1 MKRRLLTILL
11 VSMTFAISIA
21 CKEALLGPK
30 YPITDFSE
38 YAYIVI
44 ATVDEAVHE
53 DQRYNPL
60 KTFKATIRKSLKGDL
75 VMGTQIDGEAK
86 KEDPRAVCPVHL
98 NKNSDYLFLL
108 TKVNG
113 MYTLSRFSFPVKK
126 GYTYFDDYIHQ
137 IEELLNKKE
146 KK

>member
-1 MKRRLLTILL
+1 MKRRLLIILL
-11 VSMTFAISIA
+11 VSMTFVISIA

-38 YAYIVI
+38 YDYIVV

-53 DQRYNPL
+53 DRGYNPL

-75 VMGTQIDGEAK
+75 VVGTQIDGKAK

-98 NKNSDYLFLL
+98 DKSSDYLFLL

-113 MYTLSRFSFPVKK
+113 KYALSRFSFPVKK
-126 GYTYFDDYIHQ
+126 GYTYFDDYINQ
-137 IEELLNKKE
+137 IGELLNKKE